1 MEEVNNIR
9 MRLFTE
15 EDIPF
20 AMNLKALVG
29 WNQNEADLRRYI
41 ACEPTGCFIGE
52 LDGKAFGT
60 VTTTTYK
67 DGLAWVGLVLVN
79 PEKRRKGLGTTLAKH
94 AVNYIR
100 AQGIE
105 TIKLDSTP
113 MGKSI
118 YKPIGF
124 IDEYT
129 IYRYHGKGG
138 LSGDEDG
145 VRSINEGDFLNIV
158 AFDRPFFGVTR
169 EGILREL
176 RSDYPEYAIMME
188 DNHGIAGYAMARGG
202 SEAFQ
207 IGPCMAKDSS
217 IAEKLIRALLQRL
230 PQELI
235 IIDVPLPNKE
245 GHDLVKKYSFEVHST
260 LDRMYLGENKYPG
273 RPDKTFATA
282 CAGKG

>member
-1 MEEVNNIR
+1 LEEVNNIR

-20 AMNLKALVG
+20 AMALKALVG
-29 WNQNEADLRRYI
+29 WNQNEADLKRYI
-41 ACEPTGCFIGE
+41 TCEPTGCFIGE

-60 VTTTTYK
+60 VTTTTYEA
-67 DGLAWVGLVLVN
+67 GLAWIGLVLVD
-79 PEKRRKGLGTTLAKH
+79 PEKRRKGLGTALAKY

-100 AQGIE
+100 ARGIE

-138 LSGDEDG
+138 LSGAEDG
-145 VRSINEGDFLNIV
+145 VRSINEGDLLDIV
-158 AFDRPFFGVTR
+158 DFDRPFFGVTR
-169 EGILREL
+169 ERVLREL
-176 RSDYPEYAIMME
+176 RRDYPEYAIMIE

-202 SEAFQ
+202 YDAFQ
-207 IGPCMAKDSS
+207 IGPCMAKNSF

-230 PQELI
+230 PRELI

-245 GHDLVKKYSFEVHST
+245 GHHLAKKYSFEVHST
-260 LDRMYLGENKYPG
+260 LDRMCLGENKLPG
-273 RPDKTFATA
+273 CPERTFSTA